1 VKLACVSLL
10 HLSKLNRVQLTIKIM
25 EPHSFDGASLAS
37 HTSWLGVPSLS
48 GRGASSAA
56 GSAIDVQV
64 DGPAE
69 ETLTVIALHPF
80 YTVETNAGGLAES
93 ELRMSIHLWTCDMS
107 LTAELDNHPHGL
119 QDHPMISH
127 FISVHSSFTSNK
139 PDHLDVGDDLI
150 TLRDKFAAHLTHET
164 LPRSRQYVGTNLPLG
179 DVDVRIIA
187 ADQVSRLS
195 EVLDHWQ
202 SCTYGWPEDKAL
214 VDVVIFAPSSES
226 RADGDCD
233 SIPDGSYIYPG
244 SGSG

>member
-1 VKLACVSLL
+1 MKLACVSLL

-150 TLRDKFAAHLTHET
+150 TLRDKFAAHLTTKPSHVQGNMWGRT
-164 LPRSRQYVGTNLPLG
+164 SLLGT
-179 DVDVRIIA
+179 
-187 ADQVSRLS
+187 S
-195 EVLDHWQ
+195 
-202 SCTYGWPEDKAL
+202 T
-214 VDVVIFAPSSES
+214 SES
-226 RADGDCD
+226 
-233 SIPDGSYIYPG
+233 SLPIKSPG
-244 SGSG
+244 SLRFWTTGSRAPTAGRKTRRWSTL